1 MSDQLLTTLK
11 IALLAVIY
19 LFFARVLWAVWTE
32 VRVPTAPGLT
42 ARQTKTKA
50 GTSTPKN
57 KGGKSADA
65 PPSKLLVVEPAAMR
79 GSTVSLDNDI
89 VVGRAEDCEVT
100 LADDPFVSTRHARF
114 FQRDGIW
121 WVEDLGSTNGTLVN
135 AQRLTEAHQIRRD
148 DRVQAGSAV
157 FEVH

>member
-11 IALLAVIY
+11 IALLAFIY

-32 VRVPTAPGLT
+32 VRVPTAPGLN
-42 ARQTKTKA
+42 ARQIRVKA
-50 GTSTPKN
+50 PKGPAKRAVDTTPT
-57 KGGKSADA
+57 
-65 PPSKLLVVEPAAMR
+65 KLLVVEPAAMR
-79 GSTVSLDNDI
+79 GSTVSLDTEV
-89 VVGRAEDCEVT
+89 VVGRAEECDVT
-100 LADDPFVSTRHARF
+100 LSEDPFVSTRHARF
-114 FQRDGIW
+114 FQRDGEW

-135 AQRLTEAHQIRRD
+135 AQRITEASRIRRD

>member
-11 IALLAVIY
+11 VALLAFIY

-32 VRVPTAPGLT
+32 VRVPTAPGLN
-42 ARQTKTKA
+42 ARQTKVKAPKGSTK
-50 GTSTPKN
+50 
-57 KGGKSADA
+57 KSVDTK
-65 PPSKLLVVEPAAMR
+65 PSKLLVVEPAAMR
-79 GSTVSLDNDI
+79 GSTVSLDTEV
-89 VVGRAEDCEVT
+89 VVGRTDECDVT
-100 LADDPFVSTRHARF
+100 LSEDPFVSTRHARF
-114 FQRDGIW
+114 FQRDGEW

-135 AQRLTEAHQIRRD
+135 AQRITQASRIRID

>member
-11 IALLAVIY
+11 IALLAFIY

-32 VRVPTAPGLT
+32 VRVPTAPGLN
-42 ARQTKTKA
+42 ARQIKVKA
-50 GTSTPKN
+50 PKGSAKKAVETTPT
-57 KGGKSADA
+57 
-65 PPSKLLVVEPAAMR
+65 KLLVVEPAPMR
-79 GSTVSLDNDI
+79 GSTVSLDTEV
-89 VVGRAEDCEVT
+89 VVGRADECDVT
-100 LADDPFVSTRHARF
+100 LSEDPFVSTRHARF
-114 FQRDGIW
+114 FQRDGEW

-135 AQRLTEAHQIRRD
+135 AQRITEASRIRRD

>member
-11 IALLAVIY
+11 IALLAFIY

-32 VRVPTAPGLT
+32 VRVPTAPGLN
-42 ARQTKTKA
+42 ARQMKVKAPKAPTKKA
-50 GTSTPKN
+50 ADTS
-57 KGGKSADA
+57 
-65 PPSKLLVVEPAAMR
+65 PSKLLLVEPAAMR
-79 GSTVSLDNDI
+79 GSTVSLAEE
-89 VVGRAEDCEVT
+89 VTVGRADDCDVT
-100 LADDPFVSTRHARF
+100 LTDDPFVSTRHARF
-114 FQRDGIW
+114 FQREGGW

-135 AQRLTEAHQIRRD
+135 AQRITEPRQLRRD

>member
-11 IALLAVIY
+11 IALLAFIY

-32 VRVPTAPGLT
+32 VRVPTAPGLN
-42 ARQTKTKA
+42 ARQIKVRAPKGSAKKTV
-50 GTSTPKN
+50 
-57 KGGKSADA
+57 DA
-65 PPSKLLVVEPAAMR
+65 APTKLLVVEPAAMR
-79 GSTVSLDNDI
+79 GSTVSLAAEV
-89 VVGRAEDCEVT
+89 VVGRADECDVT
-100 LADDPFVSTRHARF
+100 LAEDPFVSTRHARF
-114 FQRDGIW
+114 FQRDGEW

-135 AQRLTEAHQIRRD
+135 AQRITEASRIRRD

>member
-11 IALLAVIY
+11 IALLAFIY

-32 VRVPTAPGLT
+32 VRVPTAPGLN
-42 ARQTKTKA
+42 ARQIKVKA
-50 GTSTPKN
+50 PKGSAKKAVETTPT
-57 KGGKSADA
+57 
-65 PPSKLLVVEPAAMR
+65 KLLVVEPAAMR
-79 GSTVSLDNDI
+79 GSTVSLDAEV
-89 VVGRAEDCEVT
+89 VVGRAKECDVT
-100 LADDPFVSTRHARF
+100 LSEDPFVSTRHARF
-114 FQRDGIW
+114 FQQDGEW

-135 AQRLTEAHQIRRD
+135 AQRITEASRIRRD

>member
-11 IALLAVIY
+11 IALLAFIY

-32 VRVPTAPGLT
+32 VRVPTAPGLN
-42 ARQTKTKA
+42 ARQIKVK
-50 GTSTPKN
+50 TPK
-57 KGGKSADA
+57 GSAKKAVDTT
-65 PPSKLLVVEPAAMR
+65 PSKLLVVEPAAMR
-79 GSTVSLDNDI
+79 GSTVSLDAEV
-89 VVGRAEDCEVT
+89 VVGRADDCEVT
-100 LADDPFVSTRHARF
+100 LSEDPFVSTRHARF
-114 FQRDGIW
+114 FQRDGEW

-135 AQRLTEAHQIRRD
+135 AQRITEASRIRRD

>member
-11 IALLAVIY
+11 IALLAFIY

-32 VRVPTAPGLT
+32 VRVPTAPGLN
-42 ARQTKTKA
+42 ARQIKVKDPKGSAKKA
-50 GTSTPKN
+50 VETTPM
-57 KGGKSADA
+57 
-65 PPSKLLVVEPAAMR
+65 KLLVVEPAAMR
-79 GSTVSLDNDI
+79 GSTVSLDAEV
-89 VVGRAEDCEVT
+89 VVGRADECDVT
-100 LADDPFVSTRHARF
+100 LSEDPFVSTRHARF
-114 FQRDGIW
+114 FQRDGEW

-135 AQRLTEAHQIRRD
+135 AQRITEASRIRRD

>member
-11 IALLAVIY
+11 VALLAFIY

-32 VRVPTAPGLT
+32 VRVPTAPGLNT
-42 ARQTKTKA
+42 RQVKVKA
-50 GTSTPKN
+50 PKS
-57 KGGKSADA
+57 SAKKA
-65 PPSKLLVVEPAAMR
+65 VEVAPSKLLVVEPAAMR
-79 GSTVSLDNDI
+79 GSTVSLDDEV
-89 VVGRAEDCEVT
+89 VVGRSDDCDVT

-114 FQRDGIW
+114 FQRDGGW
-121 WVEDLGSTNGTLVN
+121 WIEDLGSTNGTLVN
-135 AQRLTEAHQIRRD
+135 AQRITEARQLRRD

>member
-11 IALLAVIY
+11 VALLAFIY

-32 VRVPTAPGLT
+32 VRVPTAPGLN
-42 ARQTKTKA
+42 ARQIKVKA
-50 GTSTPKN
+50 PKARA
-57 KGGKSADA
+57 KPAVDA
-65 PPSKLLVVEPAAMR
+65 APSKLLVVEPAVMR
-79 GSTVSLDNDI
+79 GSTVSLDDEV
-89 VVGRAEDCEVT
+89 VVGRADDCDVT

-114 FQRDGIW
+114 FQRDGGW

-135 AQRLTEAHQIRRD
+135 AQRITEPRQLRRD

>member
-11 IALLAVIY
+11 IALLGFIY

-32 VRVPTAPGLT
+32 VRVPTAPGLN
-42 ARQTKTKA
+42 ARQIKTKA
-50 GTSTPKN
+50 PK
-57 KGGKSADA
+57 GPGKKAADA
-65 PPSKLLVVEPAAMR
+65 PPSKLLLVEPAAMR
-79 GSTVSLDNDI
+79 GSTFSLDTEV

-114 FQRDGIW
+114 FQRDGAW

-135 AQRLTEAHQIRRD
+135 AQRITEARQIRRD

>member
-11 IALLAVIY
+11 IALLAFIY

-32 VRVPTAPGLT
+32 VRVPTAPGLN
-42 ARQTKTKA
+42 ARQIKA
-50 GTSTPKN
+50 KAPKGSAKKAVETTPT
-57 KGGKSADA
+57 
-65 PPSKLLVVEPAAMR
+65 KLLVVEPAAMR
-79 GSTVSLDNDI
+79 GSTVSLDTEV
-89 VVGRAEDCEVT
+89 VVGRADECDVT
-100 LADDPFVSTRHARF
+100 LNEDPFVSTRHARF
-114 FQRDGIW
+114 FQRDGEW

-135 AQRLTEAHQIRRD
+135 AQRITEASRIRRD